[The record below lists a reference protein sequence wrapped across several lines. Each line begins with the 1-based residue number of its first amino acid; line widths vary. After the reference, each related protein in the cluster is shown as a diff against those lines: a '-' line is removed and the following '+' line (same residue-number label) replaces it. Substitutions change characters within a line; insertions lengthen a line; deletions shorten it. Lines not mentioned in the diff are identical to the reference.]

1 MNSKRLDKFYEGA
14 CEFYRKSRESREI
27 PIPKITIRELDEL
40 LNGYCD
46 MCEWHDGD
54 KCRKSD
60 YCMIP
65 RIRFDLDKLRESRM
79 SEMMEQAKSTVEQS
93 AVPTDLAFRFT
104 EGEEE

>member
-1 MNSKRLDKFYEGA
+1 MNTKRLDKFCEGA
-14 CEFYRKSRESREI
+14 REFYRKERESREI
-27 PIPKITIRELDEL
+27 LIPKITIRELDEL

-65 RIRFDLDKLRESRM
+65 RIRFDLGKLRESRM